1 MPELPEV
8 ETTVNG
14 IRPWLLNKK
23 IKQINIYNPSLRW
36 TIPDSLNE
44 KYISDEIVVVERRA
58 KYILI
63 HLKSGSSIIIHLGM
77 SGSLTVITDERP
89 LIKHDHFELILSD
102 NTLIRYNDPRRFG
115 CVLDAQDYL
124 THKLIK
130 NLGPEPLS
138 PEFNGKYLKY
148 KSANKSQAVKNF
160 IMDGK
165 IVVGVGN
172 IYASESLFKAGIRPD
187 RAANNISLQR
197 YEKLAE
203 SIKQVLSLAIQ
214 SGGTTLKDFVNADGK
229 PGYFAQKLQ
238 VYGRKDKSCHS
249 CGTAIS
255 MKTIGQRST
264 YYCSKC
270 QN

>member
-14 IRPWLLNKK
+14 IRPWVHQKQ
-23 IKQINIYNPSLRW
+23 IKNINIYNPSLRW
-36 TIPDSLNE
+36 KIPDNLQNKYLNE
-44 KYISDEIVVVERRA
+44 EISTVERRA

-63 HLKSGSSIIIHLGM
+63 HLKSGSTLIIHLGM
-77 SGSLTVITDERP
+77 SGSLTVITDNRP
-89 LIKHDHFELILSD
+89 LLKHDHFELILDD
-102 NTLIRYNDPRRFG
+102 NTIIRYNDPRRFG
-115 CVLDAQDYL
+115 CLLESDNFSN
-124 THKLIK
+124 HKLIK
-130 NLGPEPLS
+130 GLGPEPLNS
-138 PEFNGKYLKY
+138 EFDGHYLKQ
-148 KSANKSQAVKNF
+148 KSINKSQAVKNF

-187 RAANNISLQR
+187 RAASKISIKR

-203 SIKQVLSLAIQ
+203 SIKQVLTVAIQ

-229 PGYFAQKLQ
+229 PGYFAQKLN
-238 VYGRKDKSCHS
+238 VYGRKDLPCYICESPVQ
-249 CGTAIS
+249 

-264 YYCSKC
+264 FYCIKC
-270 QN
+270 QR